1 MIPAKRAEAGRLPLS
16 LTVEKRFPLFG
27 QSLSH
32 RARGL
37 KVLFSGVHAAG
48 EKRLYCFAPAVR
60 TLRGFFDKVNESG
73 GHPASALVFV
83 LPTEEAVHI
92 SRTST

>member
-1 MIPAKRAEAGRLPLS
+1 MNIWR
-16 LTVEKRFPLFG
+16 
-27 QSLSH
+27 
-32 RARGL
+32 
-37 KVLFSGVHAAG
+37 
-48 EKRLYCFAPAVR
+48 VR

-83 LPTEEAVHI
+83 LPTEEAVHT